1 MSPKNPDSLTPLSE
15 LKDVKMICEGTS
27 GPMVLRVVLSFWV
40 GSGWAWCQERRM
52 PEKSEV
58 LVHPEAG
65 QSERP
70 ET

>member
-1 MSPKNPDSLTPLSE
+1 MPPQILIPLSPLSE
-15 LKDVKMICEGTS
+15 LKGVKMICEGTT
-27 GPMVLRVVLSFWV
+27 GVE
-40 GSGWAWCQERRM
+40 GSAVFPVWQWWAWCQEGRM

-58 LVHPEAG
+58 LAHPGAG